1 METKIEKDF
10 DAVRFM
16 RQQRDKMSQ
25 KLSNMSKE
33 EVVEYF
39 KEKRNKG
46 GIKPS
51 A

>member
-1 METKIEKDF
+1 METRIKKDF
-10 DAVRFM
+10 DAVKFM

-33 EVVEYF
+33 EVKKYF
-39 KEKRNKG
+39 VEKREKG
-46 GIKPS
+46 GIKPG

>member
-39 KEKRNKG
+39 KEKRKKG